1 MDHDAAQL
9 QFDNL
14 SGLCGY
20 LQDQSERNRNSI
32 ANQLHDEIGGL
43 LVAARLNVAWLQEHL
58 PSDDPRVI
66 EHFKRLHD
74 ALRHGVEV
82 KRRIVE
88 DLRPTLLDNIGLYSA
103 LRWQMEKACGT
114 AKLPYTEHYPD
125 EELSV
130 LPEAGILV
138 YRIVEQAIDNMVRHA
153 RARNAHLSVRETPQS
168 VLVSLQ
174 DDGVGM
180 SAAQRSGADSFGIA
194 TMHYRAA
201 RLGGWLTWGELPEQ
215 GTEIQLEIPRSKLV
229 REAVAA

>member
-1 MDHDAAQL
+1 MNQDSAQS

-20 LQDQSERNRNSI
+20 LQDQSELNRYAI

-58 PSDDPRVI
+58 PSNDPKVM
-66 EHFKRLHD
+66 EHFKRLHE

-103 LRWQMEKACGT
+103 LRWQMEKSCGA

-125 EELSV
+125 EELSL

-138 YRIVEQAIDNMVRHA
+138 YRIVEQAIDNMIRHA
-153 RARNAHLSVRETPQS
+153 RATNAHLVVSETPES
-168 VLVSLQ
+168 LLVSLQ

-180 SAAQRSGADSFGIA
+180 SAAQRTGADSFGIA
-194 TMHYRAA
+194 TMNYRAT
-201 RLGGWLTWGELPEQ
+201 RLGGKLKWGDMPKH
-215 GTEIQLEIPRSKLV
+215 GTEVQLEFPLSKLI
-229 REAVAA
+229 REKAA